1 MIHLLGPKR
10 MRNNIGALSSIVL
23 AFVALLA
30 FGQPAHAL
38 VVTRPVPYQDGAT
51 QLEGQLTFDPNG
63 PAKRPG
69 VLLAHELGASSSQAQ
84 QKANQIASLGYVVL
98 SIDLYGKGVTPR
110 DTADAAARLGLT
122 GNSRAMVR
130 KRAAAGLSA
139 MGKVSQVD
147 SSRLSAVG
155 FGTGGTAV
163 LELARSKADLQGVA
177 CVHGDLNPIGL
188 DGKNIGAA
196 ILAIVGA
203 DDPLVPLPQ
212 VAAFEQEMRAGGVDW
227 QMLRLGGVAGD
238 FTNPQAGSDLKS
250 GRAFDPDAD
259 QRAFSAIKLFL
270 AECFAP
276 PAKAVATKP
285 PAIAPKSPA
294 SAAPRG
300 VPEKALKVLE
310 YVDKNSQPM
319 QGYEGGR
326 TFGNFERRLPQT
338 DRTGKRIRY
347 QEWDVNPLRP
357 GVNRGAERLVT
368 GSDGTAHYTDDHYDS
383 FKKIR

>member
-1 MIHLLGPKR
+1 MIHQAEPEH
-10 MRNNIGALSSIVL
+10 MRSNIAILSSIVL
-23 AFVALLA
+23 ALVSLLA
-30 FGQPAHAL
+30 IGQPAHAL
-38 VVTRPVPYQDGAT
+38 IVTRSVSYQDGAT
-51 QLEGQLTFDPNG
+51 QLEGLLAYDSSG

-69 VLLAHELGASSSQAQ
+69 VLLAHEKGASSSQARL
-84 QKANQIASLGYVVL
+84 KTNQIASLGYVVL
-98 SIDLYGKGVTPR
+98 SIDLYGKDITPR
-110 DTADAAARLGLT
+110 DTADAAARLALT
-122 GNSRAMVR
+122 GNNRSVVR
-130 KRAAAGLSA
+130 KRAAAGLA
-139 MGKVSQVD
+139 AFGTISQAD
-147 SSRLSAVG
+147 PSRLSAVG
-155 FGTGGTAV
+155 FGTGATAV
-163 LELARSKADLQGVA
+163 LELARSKADLQGAV
-177 CVHGDLNPIGL
+177 CVHGDLTPVGI
-188 DGKNIGAA
+188 DGKNIGAS

-212 VAAFEQEMRAGGVDW
+212 VAAFEQEMRSGGVDW

-238 FTNPQAGSDLKS
+238 FTNPQAGNDLKS

-259 QRAFSAIKLFL
+259 QRASSAIKHFL
-270 AECFAP
+270 SECFAP
-276 PAKAVATKP
+276 PAKAIAAKP
-285 PAIAPKSPA
+285 PVTAPKSPPP
-294 SAAPRG
+294 AATRG
-300 VPEKALKVLE
+300 VPDKALKVLE